1 VEEVSF
7 VDQMEEEEAA
17 AAEEPPTVHL
27 PAALPEAHLAQ
38 PSASVQPTAVPSA
51 GKSPFVGGAL
61 KCCGCERW
69 HNVPDTVMHE
79 VRLPLEVVRLPC
91 GCAVMPPSMF

>member
-1 VEEVSF
+1 VSF
-7 VDQMEEEEAA
+7 VDQMEEEEVA

-51 GKSPFVGGAL
+51 GKPLFVGGAL
-61 KCCGCERW
+61 KCCGCGRW
-69 HNVPDTVMHE
+69 HNVPETVMRK
-79 VRLPLEVVRLPC
+79 VRCPLGVR
-91 GCAVMPPSMF
+91 